1 MSEQTIYEDLE
12 MVLSF
17 AVHHLKYQLN
27 KIILWG
33 FSMGSC
39 PTVEIASRYIN
50 IGGIVL

>member
-1 MSEQTIYEDLE
+1 MSEQTIYDDLE

-33 FSMGSC
+33 VKLF
-39 PTVEIASRYIN
+39 TKKYF
-50 IGGIVL
+50 